1 MADELEELRTRL
13 AARMRQLNIAPDDP
27 RIGPLFAQVQKLM
40 REPFMVEDGVL
51 SVIPAAPPAP
61 GIEDGHASPLA
72 MANLP
77 PGPRPL
83 VRAYI
88 DEQSAHAWYVHAP
101 ALSASEA
108 GRSIL
113 QLSPASRACV
123 AVAASLASTRT
134 PPARRGAGGVRRGR
148 AR

>member
-1 MADELEELRTRL
+1 MADVLEELRTRL

-27 RIGPLFAQVQKLM
+27 PLFAQLQKLM
-40 REPFMVEDGVL
+40 RGPFRVEDGMHSL
-51 SVIPAAPPAP
+51 RPAAPAAP
-61 GIEDGHASPLA
+61 GFEDGPASPLA
-72 MANLP
+72 MPNLP
-77 PGPRPL
+77 DGPREL